1 MRTYLILDWTEIDLV
16 DFNQTLTT
24 SKESARKS
32 LDGTKVLISW
42 MGDTPDFVVNLTSK
56 SQEYTSNEIGAIMN
70 STDWTS
76 DERP

>member
-16 DFNQTLTT
+16 DFNQILTT

-32 LDGTKVLISW
+32 IDGTKVLISW

-56 SQEYTSNEIGAIMN
+56 SQEYTLDQIKTITDGP
-70 STDWTS
+70 DWTS